1 MNMVVAIALGGATG
15 ALARYFV
22 AQQMTQWLGM
32 GFPWGTFTV
41 NIVGSFVL
49 GLLAETFALAA
60 DASPALRGFLIVG
73 MLGSFTTFSTFS
85 LDVALLFQRDRFDL
99 GALYIAGSVILAIA
113 GLYAGL
119 KLARLAIG

>member
-1 MNMVVAIALGGATG
+1 MKLLVAIALGGATG

-22 AQQMTQWLGM
+22 AQQMTQWLGA

-41 NIVGSFVL
+41 NLVGSFVL

-73 MLGSFTTFSTFS
+73 LLGSFTTFSTFS
-85 LDVALLFQRDRFDL
+85 LDVALLFQRDRIDL
-99 GALYIAGSVILAIA
+99 AALYIAGSVILAVA

-119 KLARLAIG
+119 KLARLALG

>member
-1 MNMVVAIALGGATG
+1 MKLLVAIALGGATG

-22 AQQMTQWLGM
+22 SQQMTQWLGA

-41 NIVGSFVL
+41 NVVGSFVL

-73 MLGSFTTFSTFS
+73 LLGSFTTFSAFS
-85 LDVALLFQRDRFDL
+85 LDVALLFQRDRIDL
-99 GALYIAGSVILAIA
+99 GALYIAGSVLLAVA

-119 KLARLAIG
+119 KLARLVLG

>member
-1 MNMVVAIALGGATG
+1 MKLLVAIALGGATG

-22 AQQMTQWLGM
+22 AQQMTQWLGA

-41 NIVGSFVL
+41 NLVGSFVL

-73 MLGSFTTFSTFS
+73 LLGSFTTFSTFS
-85 LDVALLFQRDRFDL
+85 LDVALLFQRDRIDL
-99 GALYIAGSVILAIA
+99 AAFYIAGSVILAIA

-119 KLARLAIG
+119 KLARLALG

>member
-1 MNMVVAIALGGATG
+1 MKLLVAIALGGATG

-22 AQQMTQWLGM
+22 SQQMTQWLGA

-41 NIVGSFVL
+41 NVVGSFVL

-60 DASPALRGFLIVG
+60 DASPTLRGFLIVG
-73 MLGSFTTFSTFS
+73 LLGSFTTFSTFS
-85 LDVALLFQRDRFDL
+85 LDVALLFQRDRIDL
-99 GALYIAGSVILAIA
+99 AALYIGGSVLLAIG

-119 KLARLAIG
+119 KVARLVLG

>member
-1 MNMVVAIALGGATG
+1 MKMLVAIALGGATG

-22 AQQMTQWLGM
+22 SQQMMQWLGA

-41 NIVGSFVL
+41 NVVGSFVL

-73 MLGSFTTFSTFS
+73 LLGSFTTFSTFS
-85 LDVALLFQRDRFDL
+85 LDVALLFQRDRIDL
-99 GALYIAGSVILAIA
+99 AALYVAGSVILAIA

-119 KLARLAIG
+119 RLARLVLG

>member
-1 MNMVVAIALGGATG
+1 MKLLVAIALGGATG

-22 AQQMTQWLGM
+22 SQQTTQWLGS

-41 NIVGSFVL
+41 NLVGSFVL

-60 DASPALRGFLIVG
+60 DASPAVRGFLIVG
-73 MLGSFTTFSTFS
+73 LLGSFTTFSTFS
-85 LDVALLFQRDRFDL
+85 LDVALLFQRDRIDL
-99 GALYIAGSVILAIA
+99 AALYIAGSVILAVA

-119 KLARLAIG
+119 KLARLALG

>member
-1 MNMVVAIALGGATG
+1 MKLLVAIALGGATG

-22 AQQMTQWLGM
+22 SQQMTQWLGS

-41 NIVGSFVL
+41 NLVGSFVL

-60 DASPALRGFLIVG
+60 DASPAVRGFLIVG
-73 MLGSFTTFSTFS
+73 LLGSFTTFSTFS
-85 LDVALLFQRDRFDL
+85 LDVALLFQRDRIDL
-99 GALYIAGSVILAIA
+99 AALYIAGSVILAVA

-119 KLARLAIG
+119 KLARLALG

>member
-1 MNMVVAIALGGATG
+1 MNMLVAIALGGATG
-15 ALARYFV
+15 ALGRYFV
-22 AQQMTQWLGM
+22 SQQMTQWLGL

-41 NIVGSFVL
+41 NIAGSFVL

-60 DASPALRGFLIVG
+60 DASPALRGFLVVG

-85 LDVALLFQRDRFDL
+85 LDVALLFQRDRIDL
-99 GALYIAGSVILAIA
+99 AALYIAGSVVLAII

>member
-1 MNMVVAIALGGATG
+1 MKLLVAIALGGATG

-22 AQQMTQWLGM
+22 AQQMTQWLGA

-41 NIVGSFVL
+41 NLVGSFVL

-73 MLGSFTTFSTFS
+73 LLGSFTTFSTFS
-85 LDVALLFQRDRFDL
+85 LDVALLFQRDRIDL
-99 GALYIAGSVILAIA
+99 AALYIAGSVILAIA
-113 GLYAGL
+113 GLYVGL
-119 KLARLAIG
+119 KLARLALG